1 MLINQT
7 IDAMHRLKLLG
18 MADAYHRQLEQPAA
32 LELPFDE
39 RFALLLDHEETLR
52 DRKRQTRLLR
62 LARLRHSSA
71 CPEDIDYR
79 HPRGLDRR
87 LVTAL
92 AACDFI
98 RRRQNLHITGPTG
111 TGKSWISCAIGHAA
125 CRQGLSVRYER
136 AARLV
141 ESLRL
146 ARGDGSLGKKLL
158 ALAKTDL
165 LILDDFGLKPL
176 AGPEK
181 HDLLE
186 VIEDRHG
193 LRSTIITSQLPV
205 KLWHGYL
212 GEPTLADAILDRV
225 LNNSH
230 RIELAGESLRRSTPS
245 LDNETEGYDK

>member
-1 MLINQT
+1 MRPLI
-7 IDAMHRLKLLG
+7 L
-18 MADAYHRQLEQPAA
+18 PAA
-32 LELPFDE
+32 VL
-39 RFALLLDHEETLR
+39 
-52 DRKRQTRLLR
+52 
-62 LARLRHSSA
+62 
-71 CPEDIDYR
+71 
-79 HPRGLDRR
+79 
-87 LVTAL
+87 L
-92 AACDFI
+92 AA
-98 RRRQNLHITGPTG
+98 
-111 TGKSWISCAIGHAA
+111 
-125 CRQGLSVRYER
+125 LS
-136 AARLV
+136 
-141 ESLRL
+141 
-146 ARGDGSLGKKLL
+146 ARGGDARAQIWMSRGSDGSLGKKLL